1 MVAESSRSRES
12 TTRVSRS
19 PHWGQRIA
27 LLWLDH
33 HYHLWCGTSI
43 PLHGGQGRDWR
54 AGTDPSA
61 GWSGGGTSSTGGLGV
76 TDDRL
81 PGVDEVEVP
90 AFDRRLGLDLPPAP
104 TNLGQDLRA
113 VVHHGERALG
123 TLELL
128 DDRVADGDPRRR
140 ALQGAGLVGV
150 AGDRVGRGL
159 DGRTDRVG
167 PELTPA
173 DGIDAAG
180 CSVERLVDP
189 RGEFPD
195 RRPEALDL
203 ACATMPAGPPQH
215 DEDSSAR
222 ATNAA
227 TGSMTGRSATV
238 MKARTASTL
247 PCPKLGE
254 DGVAHLDQIADH
266 DHVGEIRD
274 GRIRIPVPA
283 TIVDAVM
290 PTLCWM
296 APLMPIAR

>member
-54 AGTDPSA
+54 AGGPL
-61 GWSGGGTSSTGGLGV
+61 GWSVAAPRATGGLGV
-76 TDDRL
+76 ADDRL
-81 PGVDEVEVP
+81 PGVDEVEASRLIDVWASTSRP
-90 AFDRRLGLDLPPAP
+90 RRRTWARIPRRGRPCRARARHARAP
-104 TNLGQDLRA
+104 RRSRRGW
-113 VVHHGERALG
+113 
-123 TLELL
+123 
-128 DDRVADGDPRRR
+128 DPRRR

-189 RGEFPD
+189 AARSRTDDRKPSTSRVRATIRPARRARRGPQRQGDERGDGQHDRQVGDGHEGAHRINSSVPAARRGWRCPPRRD
-195 RRPEALDL
+195 RRSRSCRRNPRWAHPDPFL
-203 ACATMPAGPPQH
+203 QR
-215 DEDSSAR
+215 SS
-222 ATNAA
+222 
-227 TGSMTGRSATV
+227 TV
-238 MKARTASTL
+238 
-247 PCPKLGE
+247 C
-254 DGVAHLDQIADH
+254 
-266 DHVGEIRD
+266 
-274 GRIRIPVPA
+274 
-283 TIVDAVM
+283 M